1 MVTSFRYLG
10 RVILAADYNWT
21 EVVRNLT
28 KTRAMWRRMKIIF
41 IREGAEPRVYDF
53 LFKTIVKS
61 VLLFGAETWVVTPR
75 MGWILGG
82 FQDQVTW
89 RLTGRLLER
98 QADGKWDYTLEEAE
112 RVEAGFDTMKA

>member
-28 KTRAMWRRMKIIF
+28 KTRAMWRRMKIIL

-82 FQDQVTW
+82 FQDQVT
-89 RLTGRLLER
+89 
-98 QADGKWDYTLEEAE
+98 
-112 RVEAGFDTMKA
+112 